1 MSRQA
6 TKAVGNRYYE
16 ARMRAAKYNEK
27 LLTRAGAI
35 EYLPGVTEDSLKKY
49 ELDITRPPNIVVALM
64 ADAYNEPELRS
75 WYCVNECPL
84 GKDCREIPEM
94 PAERALIRL
103 QNSVYE
109 MEEVTKQL
117 SLIMEDGAVSAGE
130 WDTLEEIR
138 KKLLEFRRRADE
150 NLAVLE
156 KAAKIRRNGYAPHPQ
171 EPTRGRRGGA
181 VHQAA
186 EGHELHRH
194 VGPEA
199 GQIKS
204 GDFRGEN
211 FRKSPRRETHFFI
224 PSYFPRFIA
233 EKMP

>member
-49 ELDITRPPNIVVALM
+49 ELDINRPPNIVVALM
-64 ADAYNEPELRS
+64 ADAYNEPELRH

-84 GKDCREIPEM
+84 GRDSREIPEM

-109 MEEVTKQL
+109 MGQITRQL
-117 SLIMEDGAVSAGE
+117 SLLMEDGEVSE
-130 WDTLEEIR
+130 DEQPLIPQIR
-138 KKLLEFRRRADE
+138 ERLLEFRRRADE
-150 NLAVLE
+150 NLAMLE
-156 KAAKIRRNGYAPHPQ
+156 KAQR
-171 EPTRGRRGGA
+171 
-181 VHQAA
+181 
-186 EGHELHRH
+186 
-194 VGPEA
+194 VG
-199 GQIKS
+199 K
-204 GDFRGEN
+204 F
-211 FRKSPRRETHFFI
+211 
-224 PSYFPRFIA
+224 
-233 EKMP
+233 